1 MHKVV
6 GIILFVLTV
15 FLAGLKLTGCVE
27 WPWWLVAAP
36 LCPIVVYC
44 VYGAVMIVLF
54 LKSIAGR

>member
-1 MHKVV
+1 MHKSV

-36 LCPIVVYC
+36 LCPIVVY
-44 VYGAVMIVLF
+44 GAVMAVVF
-54 LKSIAGR
+54 LKRIGRR

>member
-36 LCPIVVYC
+36 LCPIVVYG
-44 VYGAVMIVLF
+44 VYGVVMTVLF
-54 LKSIAGR
+54 LRAIGWR